1 MNRRAH
7 SLRWLIVVS
16 LVVIIAV
23 GVVSVT
29 VPAPLVGELTKD
41 LSASTSTAGEMTM
54 MLVILTISIVALL
67 RVFVIR
73 GFGFATEWT
82 RIADR
87 YSRPALVAH
96 TPPGAVVAGQ
106 RTEAGGRTEK
116 HSTNLPPTDHPEG

>member
-29 VPAPLVGELTKD
+29 VPAPLVGELAKD

-73 GFGFATEWT
+73 GFGFATEWA
-82 RIADR
+82 RIADQ

-96 TPPGAVVAGQ
+96 TRSGAVVAGQ

>member
-1 MNRRAH
+1 VNRRAH

-29 VPAPLVGELTKD
+29 VPAPLVGELAKD

-67 RVFVIR
+67 R
-73 GFGFATEWT
+73 
-82 RIADR
+82 
-87 YSRPALVAH
+87 S
-96 TPPGAVVAGQ
+96 
-106 RTEAGGRTEK
+106 
-116 HSTNLPPTDHPEG
+116 S